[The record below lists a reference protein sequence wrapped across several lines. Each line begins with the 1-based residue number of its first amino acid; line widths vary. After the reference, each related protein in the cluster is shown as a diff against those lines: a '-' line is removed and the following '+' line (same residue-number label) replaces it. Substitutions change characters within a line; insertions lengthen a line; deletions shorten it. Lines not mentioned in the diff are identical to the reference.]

1 MCDETLSVSTLT
13 NASGQADN
21 SGSHIAKVITLKI
34 LTALLLATL
43 ALAGCSMKPADQASE
58 PAASL
63 PGSGAD
69 AGKTVIYRDS
79 WGIPHIYAPTVA
91 TGLYAQG
98 YAQAQD
104 RPEQLLINLK
114 MVLGELSSL
123 AGPDQVRQDL
133 LSHMFDHHGNATR
146 FLAQQS
152 DEEKSAIVA
161 FTSGINRYYADHP
174 ADLPAWWGDRAI
186 TPAMIDAFGRF
197 FLYNWSIDEALG
209 DLRRA
214 GIEPGFDVT
223 ARASNQWAVGPSRS
237 ASGNAMLVIDPHL
250 SWWGPSRF
258 WEMRI
263 HAGALRGSG
272 VALVGSPYIGLGHNE
287 HIAWAMTTGGPDT
300 ADVYELTLNPEN
312 PNQYRYEGTW
322 RDLRVK
328 TVTLTVRGVGEQ
340 SYEIAYSHHG
350 PILARTEGKA
360 FAGKIPYSEQT
371 DRGAA
376 WEKLNFAKDY
386 QGAVDAAATLAMFPQ
401 NVMVA
406 DTSGNIY
413 YQRTG
418 RVPRR
423 SLDYDWSLPV
433 DGSMAATEWQGVHP
447 ATDHLQ
453 LLNPEVGYMQNCN
466 VPPDAMLIDSPF
478 KLEEHPSYLFSS
490 KDHGPQLDGWSNQR
504 AARILQLLSSTDKVS
519 VDNML
524 DFALDVKPYGV
535 ERWLAAFA
543 EATPDPTPLEQALL
557 AWDLQLTTTSTGALK
572 YAYWRFVL
580 AEHAQGLA
588 IREAIDDHYA
598 LAAGR
603 DPKAVALSAS
613 QQRVLR
619 DTYAQAM
626 QKMQN
631 ELGTLDA
638 PWGRVFR
645 VARGAQ
651 SWPVGGGGGD
661 EYGLTTLRTMGYE
674 SPDESFVRK
683 GNRGQTSTQ
692 VVELSQPIKSWVYL
706 PTGQSDDPESEHF
719 SDQAEQLLSK
729 RRLKPSWWLPEDL
742 APHIQSRTVLD

>member
-1 MCDETLSVSTLT
+1 MAPTV
-13 NASGQADN
+13 A
-21 SGSHIAKVITLKI
+21 
-34 LTALLLATL
+34 
-43 ALAGCSMKPADQASE
+43 
-58 PAASL
+58 L
-63 PGSGAD
+63 PGTGQD
-69 AGKTVIYRDS
+69 AGKTVIYRDT

-91 TGLYAQG
+91 KGLYAQG

-114 MVLGELSSL
+114 IVLGELSSM

-133 LSHMFDHHGNATR
+133 LSHMFDHMGNARR

-152 DEEKSAIVA
+152 DAEKAALVA
-161 FTSGINRYYADHP
+161 FTNGINRYYADHP
-174 ADLPAWWGDRAI
+174 EDLPAWWGARPV
-186 TPAMIDAFGRF
+186 TPEMIEAFGRF

-214 GIEPGFDVT
+214 GIEPGFAAT
-223 ARASNQWAVGPSRS
+223 ARASNQWAVAPSKS

-263 HAGALRGSG
+263 HAGELHGSG

-300 ADVYELTLNPEN
+300 ADVYELTLNPDN
-312 PNQYRYEGTW
+312 ANQYRYEGEW

-328 TVTLTVRGVGEQ
+328 QVTLNVRGVGEQ
-340 SYEIAYSHHG
+340 RHELAYSHHG
-350 PILARTEGKA
+350 PVLARADGKA
-360 FAGKIPYSEQT
+360 YAGKIPYNEQT
-371 DRGAA
+371 DRGTA

-386 QGAVDAAATLAMFPQ
+386 RGAVAATETLAMFPQ

-423 SLDYDWSLPV
+423 NLDYDWSLPV
-433 DGSMAATEWQGVHP
+433 DGSVAATEWQGVHP

-453 LLNPEVGYMQNCN
+453 LLNPAAGYMQNCN
-466 VPPDAMLIDSPF
+466 VPPDAMLINSP
-478 KLEEHPSYLFSS
+478 LQLQDHRSYLFSS

-504 AARILQLLSSTDKVS
+504 AARILHLLSSADKVS
-519 VDNML
+519 TQDML
-524 DFALDVKPYGV
+524 DFALDVQPYGV

-543 EATPDPTPLEQALL
+543 AATPDPTPLEQALL
-557 AWDLQLTTTSTGALK
+557 DWDLQLERTSTGALK
-572 YAYWRFVL
+572 YAYWRDVL
-580 AEHAQGLA
+580 FQHAAGEE
-588 IREAIDDHYA
+588 IRSAIDDHYA

-603 DPKAVALSAS
+603 APKAVALSAEQHS
-613 QQRVLR
+613 VLR
-619 DTYAQAM
+619 QTYAQAM
-626 QKMQN
+626 QQMQD
-631 ELGTLDA
+631 ELGSTQV

-645 VARGAQ
+645 VARGEQ
-651 SWPVGGGGGD
+651 SWPVGGGRGE
-661 EYGLTTLRTMGYE
+661 EYGLTTLRTIGYE
-674 SPDESFVRK
+674 PPDENFVRK
-683 GNRGQTSTQ
+683 GYRGQTSTQ
-692 VVELSQPIKSWVYL
+692 VVELSQPISSWVYL
-706 PTGQSDDPESEHF
+706 PVGQSDDPESAHF
-719 SDQAEQLLSK
+719 ADQAEQLLSE

-742 APHIQSRTVLD
+742 IGHVQSRVVLD